1 MQQSPVRFIAAFVL
15 GSMPLFAM
23 AAGVGFVDMERVF
36 QSSPQGRAAQ
46 ERISGQFASEQRE
59 FAGREQE
66 IRQLQARLQR
76 DAPLMSK
83 AQLDKKQG
91 EIQALVDQ
99 LEKDFAGVQEQ
110 VAEIQQQEAEKLM
123 EPAQKAI
130 AAAAKQEGLSAV
142 FEVRTFDPNR
152 AGMLYFEEGSEVD
165 LTEAVVEQLNQQ

>member
-1 MQQSPVRFIAAFVL
+1 MQQSPVRLMAALVF
-15 GSMPLFAM
+15 GFMPLYAA
-23 AAGVGFVDMERVF
+23 AAGVGFVDMEQVF
-36 QSSPQGRAAQ
+36 QNSPQGRAAQ
-46 ERISGQFASEQRE
+46 ERVGGQFADEQRE

-66 IRQLQARLQR
+66 IRQMQARLQR

-83 AQLDKKQG
+83 AQLDKKQN
-91 EIQALVDQ
+91 EIKALVEQ

-110 VAEIQQQEAEKLM
+110 VAKIQQEEAESLM

-130 AAAAKQEGLSAV
+130 AAAAKEKGVSAV

-165 LTEAVVEQLNQQ
+165 LTAAVVEQLNKQ